1 MKCFF
6 SFIVK
11 IFLFLHMYIFC
22 NKNKYFRCE
31 IIHIYCFYELL
42 FTAFY
47 TITETTAT
55 LKVFLWNSTLKTWP
69 AVFWGFFLSI
79 QSNKCNVFLFVFLIY
94 STYHPVLI
102 IFTRIICNALDGV
115 KSTVNLHM
123 QYSGVIKTS
132 LAFGLK
138 MLNVLFLSKI
148 FIYTYTDFNYTQLI
162 NKWIKGK

>member
-1 MKCFF
+1 MSSCLQHFIQSLKQQLHWKYSCGTAPWKHGQQ
-6 SFIVK
+6 SF
-11 IFLFLHMYIFC
+11 
-22 NKNKYFRCE
+22 E
-31 IIHIYCFYELL
+31 
-42 FTAFY
+42 
-47 TITETTAT
+47 
-55 LKVFLWNSTLKTWP
+55 
-69 AVFWGFFLSI
+69 GFFLSI